1 MSRYQKNLQP
11 YKRNFLLTTA
21 LFLIVSTAFSLQERE
36 RRILEKKQKELVQA
50 KEGLSRIRTAIQGHH
65 NALATLRS
73 QFTEDAATTTPA
85 RQIYS
90 QVDLIKAQ
98 HKPDE
103 MVIGA
108 IEKNGT
114 DISLKYTLNF
124 RDADYSALL
133 NTMSR
138 LQQNVFPFT
147 PVESVSIS
155 QGENQGKGF
164 VLTVIS
170 GRIISIESMKQ

>member
-21 LFLIVSTAFSLQERE
+21 LFLIVATAFSLQERE
-36 RRILEKKQKELVQA
+36 RRILEKKQKELVRA
-50 KEGLSRIRTAIQGHH
+50 KEGLSRIRTATQDHH
-65 NALATLRS
+65 NALATLKS
-73 QFTEDAATTTPA
+73 QFTEDAAKATPA
-85 RQIYS
+85 SQIYS
-90 QVDLIKAQ
+90 QVDLIKAR

-108 IEKNGT
+108 MEKNGA

-124 RDADYSALL
+124 RDRDYAALL
-133 NTMSR
+133 NTISS
-138 LQQNVFPFT
+138 LQHNVFPFT
-147 PVESVSIS
+147 PVESVTIS
-155 QGENQGKGF
+155 QGEDKGKGF

-170 GRIISIESMKQ
+170 GRVISLESTKQ

>member
-1 MSRYQKNLQP
+1 MSRYKENLQP

-50 KEGLSRIRTAIQGHH
+50 KEGLSRIRAAIQGHH
-65 NALATLRS
+65 NALAMLRS
-73 QFTEDAATTTPA
+73 QFKDDASTTTPA
-85 RQIYS
+85 RQIYA
-90 QVDLIKAQ
+90 QVDLIKTL

-124 RDADYSALL
+124 RNADFPALL

-147 PVESVSIS
+147 PVESVTIS
-155 QGENQGKGF
+155 QGENQGQGF

-170 GRIISIESMKQ
+170 GRVISVESIKP